1 MIPLDLTWAGLHS
14 AGGGVE
20 ECVCA
25 RVCVY
30 VLGVLGVFSVCLA
43 AVNSAP
49 HGQRLE
55 STFKKKKQES
65 AVFPRVYQL

>member
-1 MIPLDLTWAGLHS
+1 M
-14 AGGGVE
+14 
-20 ECVCA
+20 CVC
-25 RVCVY
+25 VCVCVC

-55 STFKKKKQES
+55 STLKKKKNKKKKNKSLQS
-65 AVFPRVYQL
+65 FPVYISCDTLLE